1 MKLSDIRIGVPM
13 LRLETRIVH
22 ATPRKPT
29 AFERVILGMTEQF
42 GQNTSFSNIPIE
54 RLFIDVLCVSDPGP
68 LVTPTLSEL
77 LALDVIRCA
86 GNIDALDTLI
96 LRDIEITERGQRM
109 IAEDMLPAKLMQNDE
124 LVYFDP
130 IQQKILTES
139 ESKVYRPV
147 KPKLSIDSSV
157 FESVFPEDL
166 IRRNVANSG
175 YRWFSSASQIERVES
190 LSVQILWKDTPCS
203 VEVHSSNLKIA
214 SKNESLNEYLASIE
228 SDDSYTRFIAPIF
241 DYHNQLVDGVPE
253 LDYDDVENKDADIR
267 SISQTLDDWP
277 NEACFVIPG
286 LNYDTDAIPEQA
298 PAHQAIVLYG
308 DTHSAEK
315 ISIEWNSDRSGC
327 KILINGPHP
336 VPEAVRATDRE
347 ILVARRINANYGN
360 GPRNLVV
367 ACRIPDLMGEDR
379 LIGAV
384 TKLSDWVESLEDR
397 SDQTVRILWQGESQ
411 YLTEYT
417 HKLTDSKLSVD
428 ELVQDF
434 FLTLSNVER
443 INGNAD
449 RDAWLKGLWK
459 ILLGRIVGSE
469 ELDVSHVE
477 QLLEA
482 LSAHGSYPID
492 MVSELLNSITEGIKK
507 PQSVEELLKTTSA
520 LRMLDQDWS
529 PTYPSRLFTR
539 ELTRSVIEKFP
550 DFDSKLISVHNVL
563 FNTLKALA
571 QVNCGLSAIV
581 SKEALDGLV
590 SEDAYVS
597 LIKSSEG
604 STLSEIAHDWASE
617 MDSLMS
623 VLDDTSI
630 LHGTQLLRIDSKIAE
645 ISKWTAKL
653 IGTLDPRVRSVYVF
667 DTSALIENPEIATE
681 ASHGELFV
689 VSKRVIEELDDKKLD
704 EALRPSVSE
713 AVRNLR
719 NLHKEYIHF
728 CDGDMSLLPSDYRIK
743 GDNLILSVAV
753 RYREYKPVLITN
765 DNNLSLKARAEGLD
779 AMSADEFLKRPRRHQ
794 RSKENNRNQP
804 QTQKNNK
811 GKQRRKR

>member
-1 MKLSDIRIGVPM
+1 MKLSDIRIGVP
-13 LRLETRIVH
+13 LLCLETRIVH

-29 AFERVILGMTEQF
+29 AFERVILGMTERC
-42 GQNTSFSNIPIE
+42 GKSTSFNNIPIE

-77 LALDVIRCA
+77 MALDVIRCV
-86 GNIDALDTLI
+86 GDIDALDSLI

-124 LVYFDP
+124 LFYFDP
-130 IQQKILTES
+130 IQQRLLSES
-139 ESKVYRPV
+139 EAKAYRPV

-157 FESVFPEDL
+157 FESVFPEEL
-166 IRRNVANSG
+166 IRSNVASSG
-175 YRWFSSASQIERVES
+175 YRWFSSSSQIERVES

-203 VEVHSSNLKIA
+203 VEIRSDTLRIA
-214 SKNESLNEYLASIE
+214 SKNDSLNDYLASIE
-228 SDDSYTRFIAPIF
+228 SDETYKRFIASTF
-241 DYHNQLVDGVPE
+241 DYHSQLVEGVPE
-253 LDYDDVENKDADIR
+253 LDYDDVENNGADIQ
-267 SISQTLDDWP
+267 SVSQALADWP

-286 LNYDTDAIPEQA
+286 LNGADAIPAQA
-298 PAHQAIVLYG
+298 PAHQAIVLYSES
-308 DTHSAEK
+308 HAAEK
-315 ISIEWNSDRSGC
+315 IAIEWNNGRSGC
-327 KILINGPHP
+327 KILINAPHP
-336 VPEAVRATDRE
+336 IPEAVRVTDRE

-360 GPRNLVV
+360 EPRNLIA
-367 ACRIPDLMGEDR
+367 ACRIPDLTGGDR
-379 LIGAV
+379 LVDAV
-384 TKLSDWVESLEDR
+384 SHLSDLVETLENR
-397 SDQTVRILWQGESQ
+397 SDKTVRILWQGESQ
-411 YLTEYT
+411 YLSEYT
-417 HKLTDSKLSVD
+417 DNLTDSTLSVD
-428 ELVQDF
+428 ELVQDY

-443 INGNAD
+443 INRNAD
-449 RDAWLKGLWK
+449 RDAWLKGLWR

-469 ELDVSHVE
+469 ELDVNHIE

-492 MVSELLNSITEGIKK
+492 MILELLGAITEGIKK
-507 PQSVEELLKTTSA
+507 PQSVEELLKITSA
-520 LRMLDQDWS
+520 LRILDQDWS

-550 DFDSKLISVHNVL
+550 DFDTKLISVQNAL
-563 FNTLKALA
+563 FDPLKALA
-571 QVNCGLSAIV
+571 QVNGSLSALV

-590 SEDAYVS
+590 TEDAYVS

-604 STLSEIAHDWASE
+604 STLSEIARDWARE

-630 LHGTQLLRIDSKIAE
+630 LDGTQLLRIDSKIAE

-653 IGTLDPRVRSVYVF
+653 INALDPRVRSVYVF
-667 DTSALIENPEIATE
+667 DTSALIENPKIASE

-719 NLHKEYIHF
+719 NLRKEYIQF
-728 CDGDMSLLPSDYRIK
+728 CDGDMSLLPSDYRVK

-779 AMSADEFLKRPRRHQ
+779 AMSADDFMKRPRRHQ
-794 RSKENNRNQP
+794 KSKENNRDQP